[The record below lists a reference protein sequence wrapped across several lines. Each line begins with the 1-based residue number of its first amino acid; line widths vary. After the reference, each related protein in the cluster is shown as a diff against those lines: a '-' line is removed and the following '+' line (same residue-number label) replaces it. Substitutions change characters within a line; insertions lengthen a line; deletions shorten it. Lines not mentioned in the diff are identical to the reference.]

1 MLSLD
6 MWFHVL
12 LPPSAWPG
20 AAVHWAGKDEV
31 EPRTDGFYGI
41 DHRQNLSPLQQSL
54 ITLGF

>member
-41 DHRQNLSPLQQSL
+41 SVGL
-54 ITLGF
+54 